1 MIEDNAKFR
10 KDRIKHKKKKKCQLE
25 VRGTT
30 RLCQE

>member
-10 KDRIKHKKKKKCQLE
+10 KDRIKHKKKKCQLE